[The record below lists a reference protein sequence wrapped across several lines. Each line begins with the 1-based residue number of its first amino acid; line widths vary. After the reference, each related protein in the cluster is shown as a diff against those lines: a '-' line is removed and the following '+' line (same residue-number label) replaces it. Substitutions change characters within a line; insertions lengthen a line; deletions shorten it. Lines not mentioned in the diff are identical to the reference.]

1 MTYYQEQIIKL
12 NKEVYSKDYL
22 CKQIIQAKKFIDE
35 HFYHNINLSGIA
47 QKAHVSRFHFIRL
60 FKKNY
65 GRTPYQYLTEIRI
78 KKAKELLRS
87 GKTISDVCA
96 SVGFESITS
105 FTGLF
110 KKITGST
117 PSAFQNKKKN

>member
-12 NKEVYSKDYL
+12 SKEVYSKDYL

-35 HFYHNINLSGIA
+35 HFYNNINLSGIA

-65 GRTPYQYLTEIRI
+65 GRAPYQYLTEVRI
-78 KKAKELLRS
+78 KKAKEFLRS
-87 GKTISDVCA
+87 GKTIADVCA

-117 PSAFQNKKKN
+117 PFAFQNKKRN